1 MKKPISHM
9 TSEEA
14 VNEEVM
20 LELAKLLRKAR
31 KAMQKADEALRAV
44 YDALD
49 DMCIDL
55 EAESKAENA
64 DLLVDAISC
73 YVQYGE
79 YGCKNL
85 LSEIREQYERRS
97 E

>member
-1 MKKPISHM
+1 MKKPISSM
-9 TSEEA
+9 TPEEA
-14 VNEEVM
+14 VTEEVM

-31 KAMQKADEALRAV
+31 KAMQKADEALQTV
-44 YDALD
+44 YDTLA

-55 EAESKAENA
+55 EVESKAENA

-79 YGCKNL
+79 FGCKNL
-85 LSEIREQYERRS
+85 MSEIREQYERRS